1 MLILS
6 NDVLKMFSKYLSGNV
21 NMAQFRD
28 YMAGLRVD
36 KYRMLADADRLFLN
50 EFEGRFAEFSDFG
63 GDEALLKASLVS
75 YVQAEVSS
83 IPSAYV
89 WSFPYK
95 RTFLGFFD
103 TKEEAQKAYKEA
115 VDNIPDEL

>member
-1 MLILS
+1 
-6 NDVLKMFSKYLSGNV
+6 
-21 NMAQFRD
+21 MAQFRD

-89 WSFPYK
+89 WSFPSEQS
-95 RTFLGFFD
+95 TGAPSSSVGASSP
-103 TKEEAQKAYKEA
+103 TKTSAAAELAYA
-115 VDNIPDEL
+115 